1 MTSKTLFPYQE
12 EGVEFLIQPRSN
24 PSVALFDLPGI
35 GKTAQAIVAC
45 DRLKAQR
52 LIVICPAVARVNWQR
67 ELDSWQSIPRKIF
80 IIKTSTKPIP
90 LGADVLIMSQ
100 DAVASEQIRRMV
112 FDLPPFDV
120 LIVDECHGFKSP
132 EALRTKGLYGP
143 RLSGSGGLISHV
155 GRTFLLSGTPT
166 PNNSSELFS
175 HLRALAPERLERPI
189 GRFTRTQ
196 FLNHFCNVKTLNFG
210 MRTVTKVTGNRNNAE
225 LRERLKGFYIRR
237 KKEDVIKDLPP
248 LHWGTVVLEPPRDAL
263 KNLKVVESDPRL
275 KEIRAVLAAASLAHY
290 NRDDQAADEI
300 LSAINKDAIS
310 ALRHAVGLAKVK
322 PTIEFIEAEFE
333 SGIPKIVLFAH
344 HRQVI
349 TQMEQGLAKYNP
361 VVITGDTSATKR
373 QAAIDNFQTDPNVR
387 LFIGQLGATNSAIT
401 LTASDQ
407 AIIMEASFVPSDNH
421 QAAARCHRLGQKS
434 SCVSARFIILGGSVD
449 ELVVNIIA
457 RKTRHISELLD

>member
-1 MTSKTLFPYQE
+1 MTSRTLFPYQE
-12 EGVEFLIQPRSN
+12 EGVEFLIQPRRN
-24 PSVALFDLPGI
+24 PNVALFDLPGI

-45 DRLKAQR
+45 DRINAQR

-67 ELDSWQSIPRKIF
+67 ELDGWQSIPRKVF

-90 LGADVLIMSQ
+90 ADADVLIMSQ
-100 DAVASEQIRRMV
+100 DAVASDKIREMI
-112 FDLPPFDV
+112 FDLPLFDV

-143 RLSGSGGLISHV
+143 RLNKNGGLVSHV
-155 GRTFLLSGTPT
+155 GRTILLSGTPT
-166 PNNSSELFS
+166 PNNSSELFP
-175 HLRALAPERLERPI
+175 HLRALAPERLESPL
-189 GRFTRTQ
+189 GRYTRTQ
-196 FLNHFCNVKTLNFG
+196 FLHQFCTVKNLNFG
-210 MRTVTKVTGNRNNAE
+210 MKTVTKVTGNRNNAE
-225 LRERLKGFYIRR
+225 LRERLKGFYLRR

-248 LHWGTVVLEPPRDAL
+248 LHWGTVVLEPPKDAL
-263 KNLKVVESDPRL
+263 KTLKQVENDPRL
-275 KEIRAVLAAASLAHY
+275 KELYSILAAASLAHH
-290 NRDDQAADEI
+290 NKDDQAADEI
-300 LSAINKDAIS
+300 LASANKEAIS

-322 PTIEFIEAEFE
+322 PTIEFIEAEFD

-349 TQMEQGLAKYNP
+349 AQMEQGLAKYNP
-361 VVITGDTSATKR
+361 VVITGDTSSTKR

-407 AIIMEASFVPSDNH
+407 AIIMEASFVPSDNQ

-434 SCVSARFIILGGSVD
+434 SCVNARFIVLGGSVD